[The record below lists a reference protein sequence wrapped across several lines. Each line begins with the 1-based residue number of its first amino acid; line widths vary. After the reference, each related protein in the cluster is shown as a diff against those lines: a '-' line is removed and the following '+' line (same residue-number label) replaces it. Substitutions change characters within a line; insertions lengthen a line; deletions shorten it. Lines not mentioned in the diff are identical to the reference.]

1 MGMIDKSLERVFNE
15 LYHGNAGMAVVELDV
30 YLMSWP
36 NPQSRERLETL
47 KEELRLMTDYWK
59 KGVKDP
65 ALEEQYLRLLQ
76 RAYVLAANIAI
87 HRQLTSSSYLMQL
100 YRQTRQTGQSW
111 SLENIRA
118 ELENHVSE
126 VAMLELE
133 PAHTRQEKSVALY
146 KQHHQQMNT
155 LFNYIVTSHIW
166 TEGIGQAMEE
176 MLVSPTVDS
185 NDQQLLVS
193 AIMLSLLNCF
203 DIAKFRTLVNTYRL
217 SHDEHVRQRALVGWV
232 LTMDDN
238 CQHVYPEQRQM
249 VGELLKSKR
258 VCSELTELQIQ
269 LVYTANAE
277 KDSQTVSQEIM
288 PDLIR
293 NSDFRVTKNGIEEKE
308 DDPLE
313 DVLHPEASEQR
324 MEQLESSFQRMA
336 DMQKQ
341 GADIFY
347 AGFSQVKRF
356 PFFYD
361 LSNWLIPFFMEHPD
375 IGQYVQSAVNY
386 RYINTILNR
395 GPFCNS
401 DKYSFVI
408 AFQQVM
414 NQLPEKMRE
423 AMTMGELAADDIAMG
438 GVEAE
443 QQQTPAYIRRIYL
456 MDLFRLFRLFP
467 NRSSFYNP
475 FADSRHGRL
484 ANWNFFCSKLLED
497 TPLDAYKPQIVRILK
512 KYQQEDEAERLLY
525 TFPDSMHDVQYF
537 LWCENYDAALEL
549 DPDNE
554 RALAGRARQ
563 RFVDGEYDE
572 ADDDYSRLLL
582 LHPGKKSYML
592 NKAVC
597 LLNMEEY
604 EDALKLLY
612 QLNYE
617 NADDVNVQRV
627 LAWALTCD
635 NKAEQAER
643 IFQQLIAN
651 GQASSEDYLN
661 HAYCQ
666 WLSGR
671 PDDAAKSFGEYF
683 AREGNTPDSYSNAFN
698 HQWLNEHGI
707 SDIDINMMQMLA
719 HHADEGC

>member
-15 LYHGNAGMAVVELDV
+15 LYDGNAGLAIVELDV
-30 YLMSWP
+30 YLMAWP
-36 NPQSRERLETL
+36 NPQSRERLDTL
-47 KEELRLMTDYWK
+47 KEELRLMTDFWK

-65 ALEEQYLRLLQ
+65 ELETQYLRLLQ

-87 HRQLTSSSYLMQL
+87 HRQLTSSSYLQQL
-100 YRQTRQTGQSW
+100 YRQARQPGHSR
-111 SLENIRA
+111 SLESIRA

-133 PAHTRQEKSVALY
+133 PIETRQEKSASLY
-146 KQHHQQMNT
+146 KEHQQQMNL
-155 LFNYIVTSHIW
+155 LFNYIVTAHIW
-166 TEGIGQAMEE
+166 TGSIGEAMEE
-176 MLVSPTVDS
+176 ILLSPTVDS

-193 AIMLSLLNCF
+193 AITLSLLNCF
-203 DIAKFRTLVNTYRL
+203 DIAKFRTLVNVCRR
-217 SHDEHVRQRALVGWV
+217 SHDEPVRQRALVGWV
-232 LTMDDN
+232 LGMDDN
-238 CQHVYPEQRQM
+238 CRHIYPEQQQL
-249 VGELLKSKR
+249 VSELLSSKR
-258 VCSELTELQIQ
+258 ICAELTELQMQ
-269 LVYTANAE
+269 LVYTSNAE

-288 PDLIR
+288 PDLIK

-308 DDPLE
+308 DDSLE

-324 MEQLESSFQRMA
+324 MEQLEASFQRMA

-341 GADIFY
+341 GSDIFY

-375 IGQYVQSAVNY
+375 ISQYTQKTANN
-386 RYINTILNR
+386 RYLRTIVSR

-408 AFQQVM
+408 AFQQVL

-423 AMTMGELAADDIAMG
+423 TMNMGDMPADELTMGGMDD
-438 GVEAE
+438 E

-456 MDLFRLFRLFP
+456 MDLYRLFRLFP
-467 NRSSFYNP
+467 NRSSFNDP
-475 FADSRHGRL
+475 FAAMRHSGL
-484 ANWNFFCSKLLED
+484 ANWHFFCSLLLKD
-497 TPLDAYKPQIVRILK
+497 TPIDTYKPQIVRMLK
-512 KYQQEDEAERLLY
+512 KYHHDNEATRLLH
-525 TFPDSMHDVQYF
+525 TFPETMHDVQYF
-537 LWCENYDAALEL
+537 LWCEDYNAALDLE
-549 DPDNE
+549 PDNE

-563 RFVDGEYDE
+563 RFDNGQYDE
-572 ADDDYSRLLL
+572 ADDDYDHLLL

-592 NKAVC
+592 NRAVC

-604 EDALKLLY
+604 EDAMKLLY

-617 NADDVNVQRV
+617 YADDVNVQRV

-643 IFQQLIAN
+643 IFQHIVAN
-651 GQASSEDYLN
+651 GQATGEDYLN
-661 HAYCQ
+661 YAYCQ
-666 WLSGR
+666 WLLGR
-671 PDDAAKSFGEYF
+671 PDDAANSFGEYF
-683 AREGNTPDSYSNAFN
+683 LRTGNTPESHANAYN
-698 HQWLNEHGI
+698 RQWLHEHGI

-719 HHADEGC
+719 AK